1 MIRYRFLSVAEEEM
15 SEAAVFYETRTPGLG
30 EDFLDDVQQVIA
42 RLRVHPETGV
52 KVADGLRSTLLRR
65 FPFNLI
71 YSLDRGELLIVSVAH
86 HRRRPGYWRTRTGSQ
101 NET

>member
-15 SEAAVFYETRTPGLG
+15 TEAAAFYEARTHGLG
-30 EDFLDDVQQVIA
+30 DDFLDDVQQVIA

-52 KVADGLRSTLLRR
+52 KVADALRSTLLRR

-71 YSLDRGELLIVSVAH
+71 YSLEPGELLIVSVAH
-86 HRRRPGYWRTRTGSQ
+86 HRRRPGYWRTRMESK
-101 NET
+101 